1 MHPLSQKLSSLRR
14 QLVLRHRA
22 AAACWTAAT
31 VLAAAI
37 ALGTAD
43 YLVRFVDPGLRI
55 MATFALVSV
64 ALWAVY
70 RWWYVPSR
78 NQLASL
84 AVARRVEAHF
94 PQLRDMLASSMEF
107 LEQSEDDRTAGSA
120 QLRRLVV
127 AEAQSAV
134 ERLPLDDVI
143 DRRPLR
149 RAVRWLAAPMIVLMF
164 ILAFDASAVG
174 TAVTRLVAPLGSTQ
188 WPRTN
193 HLAFRNVPKRMAAGQ
208 TFEVELIDTAGPL
221 PDDVRIEYRMADR
234 ASRESTNEPM
244 TRAGEA
250 MLARRE
256 NVRQSFAFR
265 AVGGDDHT
273 MPWHWVEVV
282 EPPRLEA
289 FSVIAHPPAYTGLP
303 SASAE
308 GHLEVLAGSGLE
320 VRGAANES
328 LSAARILIE
337 SAPPIA
343 ATIGADEASGDR
355 RTFRIAPE
363 QWIASESG
371 PYRVELSDA
380 DGIASVVGQWNLR
393 VQPDQP
399 PSVSWTRPAEDL
411 YVTAAA
417 VVPIEVSVTDNL
429 AIERVELLYE
439 HAGTRSD
446 AETNQAPRSRRN
458 RASTFTADHQSLSLI
473 REVPVCPRQRRAM
486 SSTSGTWPRC
496 NCLWARS

>member
-1 MHPLSQKLSSLRR
+1 MHPLAQKVSSLRR
-14 QLVLRHRA
+14 QLVLRQRA

-43 YLVRFVDPGLRI
+43 YLVRFADPGLRI
-55 MATFALVSV
+55 MATFALVSA

-143 DRRPLR
+143 DRGPLR
-149 RAVRWLAAPMIVLMF
+149 RAVKWLAAPVIVLMVM
-164 ILAFDASAVG
+164 LAFDASAVG

-188 WPRTN
+188 WPRTH

-320 VRGAANES
+320 VRGASNES
-328 LSAARILIE
+328 LSA
-337 SAPPIA
+337 
-343 ATIGADEASGDR
+343 GAHFDRKCVTYRRDNRRRRGQRRSTHVSNWSGTVDR
-355 RTFRIAPE
+355 QRKWPLPR
-363 QWIASESG
+363 
-371 PYRVELSDA
+371 
-380 DGIASVVGQWNLR
+380 GIVGFGW
-393 VQPDQP
+393 
-399 PSVSWTRPAEDL
+399 
-411 YVTAAA
+411 
-417 VVPIEVSVTDNL
+417 
-429 AIERVELLYE
+429 
-439 HAGTRSD
+439 H
-446 AETNQAPRSRRN
+446 
-458 RASTFTADHQSLSLI
+458 
-473 REVPVCPRQRRAM
+473 RQRRRAVE
-486 SSTSGTWPRC
+486 SSRAAGPAAERFVDATDG
-496 NCLWARS
+496 RSVRHCRRGSANRSLGDG

>member
-14 QLVLRHRA
+14 QLVLRQRA
-22 AAACWTAAT
+22 AAACWTVAT

-43 YLVRFVDPGLRI
+43 YLVRFADPGLRI
-55 MATFALVSV
+55 MATFALVSA

-70 RWWYVPSR
+70 RWWYKPSR
-78 NQLASL
+78 NQLAPL

-143 DRRPLR
+143 DRGPLR
-149 RAVRWLAAPMIVLMF
+149 RAVKWLAAPVIVLMF
-164 ILAFDASAVG
+164 MLAFDASAVG
-174 TAVTRLVAPLGSTQ
+174 TAVARLVAPLGSTQ
-188 WPRTN
+188 WPRTH

-256 NVRQSFAFR
+256 NIRQSFAFR

-320 VRGAANES
+320 VRGACE
-328 LSAARILIE
+328 
-337 SAPPIA
+337 
-343 ATIGADEASGDR
+343 
-355 RTFRIAPE
+355 
-363 QWIASESG
+363 
-371 PYRVELSDA
+371 
-380 DGIASVVGQWNLR
+380 
-393 VQPDQP
+393 
-399 PSVSWTRPAEDL
+399 
-411 YVTAAA
+411 
-417 VVPIEVSVTDNL
+417 
-429 AIERVELLYE
+429 
-439 HAGTRSD
+439 
-446 AETNQAPRSRRN
+446 
-458 RASTFTADHQSLSLI
+458 
-473 REVPVCPRQRRAM
+473 
-486 SSTSGTWPRC
+486 
-496 NCLWARS
+496 